1 MACHVLLV
9 SGTVE
14 PVRSESCRQDGERSS
29 PDPGDSPDRGNAAGQ
44 FLETSFMT
52 DRSTGDEQ
60 QWSLATN
67 WEIPTTS
74 PCPGI
79 AHVTNRPCSAPAAA
93 RRAWGG
99 CWPAEEPNVVVG
111 RAVSSSSSAVRRQYR
126 SAHRRCGVADQERD
140 HVD

>member
-1 MACHVLLV
+1 
-9 SGTVE
+9 
-14 PVRSESCRQDGERSS
+14 
-29 PDPGDSPDRGNAAGQ
+29 
-44 FLETSFMT
+44 MT

-99 CWPAEEPNVVVG
+99 CWPAEEWMLASGGVDAGQRRSRTWSWVAPYQPHQAPYAGSTAPLTGAAASLTRN
-111 RAVSSSSSAVRRQYR
+111 AITSAIAWGATACAIM
-126 SAHRRCGVADQERD
+126 SAGKWPG
-140 HVD
+140 